1 MASIL
6 IVEDHPTMRDAMRLV
21 LEEDGHQVEE
31 ASDGEVGIAMVR
43 DRAPDV
49 VLLDLNIPVVS
60 GAEVL
65 ETLKSDSGHGRRP
78 GGRRHGDG
86 GGGTPQGD
94 VAGCRR
100 LHHEAVQPARP
111 APLSGAGTSRS
122 RAVGIVTVNVAPSPR
137 IRFQGDPAPHRLR
150 QLPRDVEAEPG
161 ALRVGRRG
169 FGLME
174 AIEDRI
180 ALVRVTP
187 ARRLAPRTS
196 PCLRS
201 GIHPELDL
209 RIPGELDGVH
219 RQVREDLDHPLAVDD
234 EVRRMRRGP
243 RLARRVRRASPDPDT
258 PRPAGR

>member
-65 ETLKSDSGHGRRP
+65 ETLKSDPATAGRA

-86 GGGTPQGD
+86 GGGAAQGD
-94 VAGCRR
+94 VAGRRR

-122 RAVGIVTVNVAPSPR
+122 RAVGIVTVNVAPSPGSDSR
-137 IRFQGDPAPHRLR
+137 
-150 QLPRDVEAEPG
+150 
-161 ALRVGRRG
+161 
-169 FGLME
+169 
-174 AIEDRI
+174 AIQPPI
-180 ALVRVTP
+180 ASVSC
-187 ARRLAPRTS
+187 LA
-196 PCLRS
+196 
-201 GIHPELDL
+201 
-209 RIPGELDGVH
+209 
-219 RQVREDLDHPLAVDD
+219 
-234 EVRRMRRGP
+234 M
-243 RLARRVRRASPDPDT
+243 
-258 PRPAGR
+258 